1 MDVAILGVGTAARR
15 IAGGCADAGFTIA
28 MVGRDANDVLDA
40 IDDLPASAGDRVDG
54 TTDRASAVEG
64 TDVVVETRTG
74 NVEAARER
82 LAGVEASAPGDALVI
97 AVAGRRPVTAV
108 AVGLREPGRFVGLD
122 FGGEEPAAVVA
133 ADPTA
138 EETVERAVA
147 FLEEI
152 GVTPLE
158 LGDAHGS
165 VAGRLELAMQV
176 EAVRLLEAGAGE
188 ADAIDRAAVR
198 AHGLDA
204 GPLEAADRRGLD
216 AVAEDLEYLAETVG
230 PRFDPPGTLEEK
242 VAAGDLGTSR
252 GRGFYVW
259 DGDTPTEPASDE

>member
-1 MDVAILGVGTAARR
+1 
-15 IAGGCADAGFTIA
+15 

-64 TDVVVETRTG
+64 TDVIVETRTG
-74 NVEAARER
+74 DVEAARER
-82 LAGVEASAPGDALVI
+82 LAGVEASAPDDALVI
-97 AVAGRRPVTAV
+97 AVAGRRPATAV

-122 FGGEEPAAVVA
+122 LGGESAAVVA
-133 ADPTA
+133 ADPTTDEA
-138 EETVERAVA
+138 VERAVTV
-147 FLEEI
+147 LEEI
-152 GVTPLE
+152 GVSPLE
-158 LGDAHGS
+158 LGDTHGS

-188 ADAIDRAAVR
+188 ADAIDRVAVR
-198 AHGLDA
+198 AHGLDV

-216 AVAEDLEYLAETVG
+216 AVADDLEYLAGAVG
-230 PRFDPPGTLEEK
+230 PRFDPPGLLRSK
-242 VAAGDLGTSR
+242 VAAGDLGVSR

-259 DGDTPTEPASDE
+259 DGDTPTGPAGDE